1 VVIFIEDF
9 TANICGRKAH
19 QLQVIQGPPCV
30 AKKAFPRVL
39 INTLSK
45 YQWLNCVFLCDFHFE
60 L

>member
-30 AKKAFPRVL
+30 AKAFPRVL
-39 INTLSK
+39 INPIQVSMA
-45 YQWLNCVFLCDFHFE
+45 
-60 L
+60 